1 MKPMNDE
8 QRFTEAPEATEST
21 INDYGVIG
29 DCRTAALVSRSGSID
44 WWCLPHFSGP
54 GFFAGILDRQRGGR
68 FSVAPADQSQG
79 SQHYIAQSNVLQ
91 TVWPAAGAQLRLTDA
106 MVIPDASKAGRL
118 LAQRELLRSIEAVD
132 GPVEIDIYYAPR
144 PDFGSADIKLKRLGA
159 YSWGCSYRDHFLLL
173 HTDLELELADDARAV
188 CGRVRLDPNEPR
200 YLSVTY
206 VRNDMAVIL
215 PLGESAR
222 KRMDATVA
230 WWQAWSRHCSYEG
243 PYRSAVMRSLLT
255 IKMLSYSLSGAIV
268 AAPTS
273 SLPEVVGG
281 TRNWDYR
288 YCWLRDSAMTLEA
301 LLAMGYDA
309 EARTF
314 LAWLLHATQR
324 TRPRL
329 QVLYDV
335 YGHGNIR
342 EKVLDHLHGYQGSR
356 PVRIGN
362 GAWDQKQL
370 DVYGSVA
377 MAALRYVEGGGH
389 LSRAGRRM
397 LRGLGKTVCRQ
408 WQEPDRGIWEIRG
421 GSHQHTYSKVAC
433 WVTLDCLLKLA
444 DQEHVSV
451 PVEKFRRTRD
461 EIADAIEQQGFNRE
475 TNSYTAVFGEDI
487 PDASLLL
494 LTYYGYCDADDPRM
508 VSTFEYLERHLSHG
522 ALMHRYTLDY
532 DGFDEGENAFGI
544 CSFWAVEYLALA
556 GRLDEAI
563 ERFEALLGYANHL
576 GLFAEEVDVSSG
588 VLLGNFPQAYTHVGL
603 INAALAID
611 RASAEKI
618 SSQESGVRSKE

>member
-1 MKPMNDE
+1 MEAE
-8 QRFTEAPEATEST
+8 QQFAEMPKATEST
-21 INDYGVIG
+21 ISDYGVIG
-29 DCRTAALVSRSGSID
+29 DCRTAALISRSGSID

-54 GFFAGILDRQRGGR
+54 GFFAGILDRKRGGH

-79 SQHYIAQSNVLQ
+79 SQYYFTESNVLQ
-91 TVWPAAGAQLRLTDA
+91 TIWQTAGGQLRLTDA
-106 MVIPDASKAGRL
+106 MVIPSASEAGQL
-118 LAQRELLRSIEAVD
+118 LAQRELLRSVEALD
-132 GPVEIDIYYAPR
+132 APVEIDIFYAPR
-144 PDFGSADIKLKRLGA
+144 PNFGSNDVKLKRLGTR
-159 YSWGCSYRDHFLLL
+159 SWGCSYRDHFLLL
-173 HTDLELELADDARAV
+173 HTDLELELADDACAV
-188 CGRVRLDPNEPR
+188 HGRVRLDPNEPH
-200 YLSVTY
+200 YFSVTY

-215 PLGESAR
+215 PLGASAR
-222 KRMDATVA
+222 NRMDATVA
-230 WWQAWSRHCSYEG
+230 WWQDWSRHCRYEG
-243 PYRSAVMRSLLT
+243 PYRSAVIRSLLT

-301 LLAMGYDA
+301 FMDMGYAA
-309 EARTF
+309 EAEAF
-314 LAWLLHATQR
+314 LSWLLHATRR

-335 YGHGNIR
+335 YGHGIIR
-342 EKVLDHLHGYQGSR
+342 EEILGHLSGYKDSR
-356 PVRIGN
+356 PVRVGN

-377 MAALRYVEGGGH
+377 MAALRYVESGGH

-397 LRGLGKTVCRQ
+397 LLGLGKTVCRE
-408 WQEPDRGIWEIRG
+408 WKEPDRGIWEIRG

-433 WVTLDCLLKLA
+433 WVTLECLLKLA
-444 DQEHVSV
+444 DRERISV
-451 PVEKFRRTRD
+451 PLEQFRRVRD
-461 EIADAIEQQGFNRE
+461 EIGDTIEQRGFNQQ
-475 TNSYTAVFGEDI
+475 TNSYTAVFGKDI

-494 LTYYGYCDADDPRM
+494 LTYYGYCEADDSRM
-508 VSTFEYLERHLSHG
+508 VGTFEYLERHLSRG
-522 ALMHRYTLDY
+522 ALMYRYKLGYGD
-532 DGFDEGENAFGI
+532 FDEDENAFGI

-563 ERFEALLGYANHL
+563 ERFETLLGYANHL
-576 GLFAEEVDVSSG
+576 GLYAEEIDVSSG
-588 VLLGNFPQAYTHVGL
+588 ALVGNFPQAYTHVGL

-611 RASAEKI
+611 RASPGKGG
-618 SSQESGVRSKE
+618 S